1 MRGLVEQK
9 MQTNIIFG
17 INFLHSWKYY
27 DVLTLRPHDILFE
40 HNVFL
45 CNLHYTQRNRILEII
60 LHQKFQIR

>member
-27 DVLTLRPHDILFE
+27 NAD
-40 HNVFL
+40 
-45 CNLHYTQRNRILEII
+45 LEAT
-60 LHQKFQIR
+60 